1 MNDMF
6 KIEVSEDPVETIGF
20 LEEKIYEYNSLE
32 INKSDGAFF
41 SRVIRSDKGVIVGGV
56 AGWTW
61 AGACEVTHL
70 WVDKSMRNNGVG
82 KLLLE
87 AAGTEAKSKGC
98 STILIKSYE
107 FQAPHF
113 YEKYGYKIEYIQK
126 NFPPGFNYYILT
138 KRID

>member
-1 MNDMF
+1 MNDTF
-6 KIEVSEDPVETIGF
+6 KIEISEDPVEIIGF
-20 LEEKIYEYNSLE
+20 LEEKIYEHNSSE

-41 SRVIRSDKGVIVGGV
+41 SRVIRSDKGVIIGGI

-70 WVDKSMRNNGVG
+70 WVDESMRKNGAG

-87 AAGTEAKSKGC
+87 AAEAEAKSKEC

-113 YEKYGYKIEYIQK
+113 YEKNGYTIKYIQN

-138 KRID
+138 KSID